1 VQHARAHWTPPQ
13 PRYLLLA
20 GDASYDPSGYL
31 GGPETDLLP
40 SQFIATTYTG
50 WTASDVWYA
59 LPPEAFEEDGVTL
72 KTMGERASL
81 RPVISVGRL
90 PAQTPEQLAAM
101 VSKILSHERGD
112 ASAAWR
118 HKALLPADN
127 DDPDFLTEADAFQS
141 GLSGYDTEVALV
153 VGDGNQARAAVL
165 DAFNSGIGLMGY
177 TGHGSVTLWAQE
189 GILTVEDVPGLRNAD
204 RLPIVFTLTCL
215 SGFFVHPSTVSLGE
229 ALVRSPQGGA
239 VAALV
244 PSGAALLEDQRHLSR
259 ALASALALP
268 SSSENDD
275 VRLGDAVLEAQSALP
290 DQSVG
295 IQEVLMT
302 FNLLGDPAMPLR
314 R

>member
-1 VQHARAHWTPPQ
+1 
-13 PRYLLLA
+13 
-20 GDASYDPSGYL
+20 
-31 GGPETDLLP
+31 
-40 SQFIATTYTG
+40 
-50 WTASDVWYA
+50 
-59 LPPEAFEEDGVTL
+59 
-72 KTMGERASL
+72 
-81 RPVISVGRL
+81 
-90 PAQTPEQLAAM
+90 M
-101 VSKILSHERGD
+101 VSKILTHERGD

-127 DDPDFLTEADAFQS
+127 DDPDFLIEAEAFRS
-141 GLSGYDTEVALV
+141 RLSGYDTEVAPV
-153 VGDGNQARAAVL
+153 VGDGNRARTAVL
-165 DAFNSGIGLMGY
+165 DAFSSGIGLMGY

-189 GILTVEDVPGLRNAD
+189 GILTVEDVRGLRNAD
-204 RLPIVFTLTCL
+204 RLPIVFTATCL

-259 ALASALALP
+259 ALADALALP
-268 SSSENDD
+268 STAESDD

-290 DQSVG
+290 AQSAG
-295 IQEVLMT
+295 LQEVLMT